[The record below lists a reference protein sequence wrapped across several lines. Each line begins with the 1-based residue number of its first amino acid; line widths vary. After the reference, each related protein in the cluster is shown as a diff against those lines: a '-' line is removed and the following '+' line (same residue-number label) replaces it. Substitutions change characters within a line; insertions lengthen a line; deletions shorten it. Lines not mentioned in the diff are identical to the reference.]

1 MNIVNRK
8 LSLSDFK
15 AYISSFNFS
24 PLNPTKIVLH
34 HTWRPTVEQ
43 WQGQRSING
52 LKTFYEGKG
61 WSAGPHLFIG
71 EDGIW
76 LFTPMNQTGIH
87 ASEGNYKSIGIEIVG
102 DYDKAVWQGE
112 IKKNVVGVV
121 KALMEK
127 LRIKDDMIKFHRDYS
142 TKTCPGT
149 AITKEWVL
157 TLLHE
162 SSEDPMKRKEL
173 EDDLAHKVNEAQSA
187 LERANEA
194 RERLA
199 LFKGVPVKKYF
210 IKDE

>member
-1 MNIVNRK
+1 MNIINKK

-15 AYISSFNFS
+15 AYISSFNFA

-34 HTWRPTVEQ
+34 HTWRPTVDQ
-43 WQGQRSING
+43 WQGQKSING

-71 EDGIW
+71 PDGVW

-102 DYDKAVWQGE
+102 DYDNGVWQGE

-121 KALMEK
+121 KTLMEK
-127 LRIKDDMIKFHRDYS
+127 LHIGDDMIKFHRDYS
-142 TKTCPGT
+142 TKTCPGK

-157 TLLHE
+157 SLLHE
-162 SSEDPMKRKEL
+162 SLEDPVKRKEL
-173 EDDLAHKVNEAQSA
+173 EDDLANKMYAVSEA
-187 LERANEA
+187 LMKANVA
-194 RERLA
+194 REKLA
-199 LFKGVPVKKYF
+199 LFKGVPVRKYT